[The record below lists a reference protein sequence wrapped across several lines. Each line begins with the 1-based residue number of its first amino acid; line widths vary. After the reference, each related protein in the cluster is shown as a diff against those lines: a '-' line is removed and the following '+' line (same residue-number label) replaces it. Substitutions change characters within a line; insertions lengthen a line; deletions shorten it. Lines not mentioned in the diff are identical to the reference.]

1 MPAMNALAAVMD
13 DLNWL
18 WEHGHPHLAGLT
30 PTAALEALR
39 VADGGVLCTD
49 GAASAS
55 EVSTVLRKAQEAQ
68 ASGAHTCV
76 VWGGG
81 VSGGGTGVR
90 GAHTHTPRY
99 NCPTTLQARVV
110 CWGIHSGSI
119 HQWQHT
125 PKVKEGVIVGCSVR
139 QTREATTANK
149 LPRMC
154 TS

>member
-76 VWGGG
+76 VWGG
-81 VSGGGTGVR
+81 VLSCGGGVCVCVG
-90 GAHTHTPRY
+90 HTHT
-99 NCPTTLQARVV
+99 L
-110 CWGIHSGSI
+110 
-119 HQWQHT
+119 
-125 PKVKEGVIVGCSVR
+125 
-139 QTREATTANK
+139 
-149 LPRMC
+149 L
-154 TS
+154 